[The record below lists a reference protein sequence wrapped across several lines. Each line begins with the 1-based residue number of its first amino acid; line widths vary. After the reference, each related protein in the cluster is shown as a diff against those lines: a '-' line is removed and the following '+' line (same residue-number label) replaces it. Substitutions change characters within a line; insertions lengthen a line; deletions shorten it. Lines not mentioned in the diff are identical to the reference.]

1 MQLEFFSL
9 EISSYIFSKR
19 TKEWKEVGSGFDF
32 VQLPLGQV
40 YWRLCGILLRR
51 DIFKFF
57 FLFPLLSSEL

>member
-9 EISSYIFSKR
+9 EISSYIFR
-19 TKEWKEVGSGFDF
+19 LEKEWKEVGSGFDF
-32 VQLPLGQV
+32 IQLSLGQV